1 MGTIYFTVAGVALYL
16 LADWSLQRMELA
28 AGRRFEH
35 RSLYFFFILL
45 GLALL
50 AFSLIRGEATF
61 A

>member
-1 MGTIYFTVAGVALYL
+1 MGAIYFTVAGVVLYL
-16 LADWSLQRMELA
+16 FADWSLQRMELA

-45 GLALL
+45 GLALVV
-50 AFSLIRGEATF
+50 FSLIRGEGVF